1 MSEELDP
8 RRKQLLFRSH
18 HCGMKENDILLGRF
32 ADQYIAELSDD
43 LLDQFEALMRHNDID
58 VMNWIV
64 GKSEVPEGFDNEL
77 MALIQRFN
85 KTA

>member
-1 MSEELDP
+1 MDA

-18 HCGMKENDILLGRF
+18 HCGMKENDILLGCF
-32 ADQYIAELSDD
+32 ADAHIADMRDD
-43 LLDQFEALMRHNDID
+43 LLDQFEALMHHNDID
-58 VMNWIV
+58 VMNWII
-64 GKSEVPEGFDNEL
+64 GKTEVPSGFDNEL

>member
-1 MSEELDP
+1 MEA

-18 HCGMKENDILLGRF
+18 HCGMKENDILLGHF
-32 ADQYIAELSDD
+32 ADCYIEELSDA
-43 LLDQFEALMRHNDID
+43 LLDQFEALMHHNDID
-58 VMNWIV
+58 VMNWII
-64 GKSEVPEGFDNEL
+64 GKTPVPEAFDTEL